1 MLDLTTDRLSALPQA
16 EKVELLALLERKL
29 WLDERRKCRTDLF
42 FLLTEVLNRPD
53 IDRPWLRER
62 CNEVQAEPNGML
74 DLWAR
79 EHYKSTL
86 ITFGLTIQDILASH
100 GDEPLLSWGGREAT
114 IGIFSHTRPNAKGFL
129 RQIKQEFETNR
140 RLQALFPDI
149 LWPDPRKSSPK
160 WSEDDGIVVKRKGN
174 PKEATVEAWGIV
186 DGQPTGKHFL
196 RLVYDDLVTKESVST
211 PEMIQKTTDALSL
224 SYNLGAEGGAVR
236 FIGTRYHYNDSY
248 KAVLDRGTAKPR
260 IYPAT
265 DDGSATGT
273 PVLLSQ
279 ELLTKKRQDMG
290 PYVFACQML
299 QDPKADETQGFREEW
314 LKYYD
319 KQPTNTTNYILVD
332 AANGKRAS
340 NDYTAAWVVGL
351 GSDKNYYVLDIV
363 RDRLNL
369 TQRAKMLMDLHRR
382 WQPHEVRYEKYGMM
396 ADIEHIKYVQE
407 HESYRFNIVEVAG
420 QTSKPD
426 RIKRLIPLFEQGRVY
441 FPRSLYK
448 TNYEGTVED
457 LVQVFI
463 HQEYKPFPVSLHDDM
478 GDSLARI
485 EEPDMP
491 LSWPMPTNAGINYAT
506 YFADQGFS

>member
-1 MLDLTTDRLSALPQA
+1 MLDLTPERIAALPQKD
-16 EKVELLALLERKL
+16 KVELLSLLERKL
-29 WLDERRKCRTDLF
+29 WLDERKKCRTDLF

-62 CNEVQAEPNGML
+62 CNEVQLEPNGML

-100 GDEPLLSWGGREAT
+100 GDEPLLSWNGREAT

-224 SYNLGAEGGAVR
+224 SYNLGAEGGEVR

-265 DDGSATGT
+265 EDGSATGI
-273 PVLLSQ
+273 PVLLTP
-279 ELLTKKRQDMG
+279 ELLAKKRQDMG

-299 QDPKADETQGFREEW
+299 QDPKADETQGFKEEW
-314 LKYYD
+314 LRYYD

-351 GSDKNYYVLDIV
+351 GSDKNYYILDIV

-382 WQPHEVRYEKYGMM
+382 WQPHQIRYEKYGMM

-407 HESYRFNIVEVAG
+407 QESYRFTITEVAG

-441 FPRSLYK
+441 LPKSLYK
-448 TNYEGTVED
+448 TNYEGTAED
-457 LVQVFI
+457 LVQTFI
-463 HQEYKPFPVSLHDDM
+463 HQEYKPFPVSIHDDM
-478 GDSLARI
+478 LDSLARI
-485 EEPDMP
+485 EEPEM
-491 LSWPMPTNAGINYAT
+491 LLNWPMAAGAGVNYAT
-506 YFADQGFS
+506 YFSDPGFA